1 MSIFIT
7 ILQVLAGLTVT
18 VIVLAQSGKS
28 AGLSGTIS
36 GGADTFMS
44 KGKAKSLDA
53 KLAKLTKWFALGFV
67 VLTLVLNL
75 MAGTASSSDEDKQ
88 LIDPA
93 DVVSTEAEQQDEEVP
108 ETENT
113 ESEAD
118 ENDANE

>member
-7 ILQVLAGLTVT
+7 ILQVLAGLGVT
-18 VIVLAQSGKS
+18 AIVLAQSGKS

-75 MAGTASSSDEDKQ
+75 MAGTTTASSEDKE

-93 DVVSTEAEQQDEEVP
+93 DVVSVEDNQEEEAS
-108 ETENT
+108 ETE
-113 ESEAD
+113 ELDGSED
-118 ENDANE
+118 EPTA